1 MQKEK
6 NILFINHK
14 EVYIKNVILC
24 KYFND
29 DKETEFLNVS
39 TLSQLRDW
47 FMMEDLNLLSCSEIN
62 CIYSKLYDEYTLGYM
77 MNDYEVFV
85 DFSTISQ
92 DKTEKEK
99 SLICRDLENSLQLE
113 LFANSLD
120 LKIFD
125 SVFIQWENED
135 NNRTIER
142 TKSDQFTFNNLIDEI
157 RISQSDDCIDI
168 LCYDE
173 VIDFFQEYIDVFID
187 KFEYVHILF
196 NGLNF
201 DSFAGEYSFKFGF
214 ESPYKQVVLNFFK
227 KFNLT

>member
-39 TLSQLRDW
+39 TIGQLKAW
-47 FMMEDLNLLSCSEIN
+47 FMMENLDLFSCQEVN
-62 CIYSKLYDEYTLGYM
+62 CHYSKLYDEYNLSYT